1 MTLNGTNIINLQ
13 YSGRGEQSK
22 GGRGAHGFG
31 NVDQE
36 ALEAEKDPA
45 SAAPATEEGAE
56 AEAPAE
62 PVVEA
67 EPEPGMLRDLTSD
80 VCNSTA
86 YFSCTN
92 HLCNLVV
99 SSGPHDGGVPRQESG
114 EQSQRRH
121 VRREEGHSCGR
132 VGPLRPAEEGG

>member
-1 MTLNGTNIINLQ
+1 MNDVFIATSATRLLKETNTINLPC
-13 YSGRGEQSK
+13 SGRGEQSK

-67 EPEPGMLRDLTSD
+67 EPEPGKPCDIYTY
-80 VCNSTA
+80 A
-86 YFSCTN
+86 
-92 HLCNLVV
+92 
-99 SSGPHDGGVPRQESG
+99 
-114 EQSQRRH
+114 
-121 VRREEGHSCGR
+121 
-132 VGPLRPAEEGG
+132 